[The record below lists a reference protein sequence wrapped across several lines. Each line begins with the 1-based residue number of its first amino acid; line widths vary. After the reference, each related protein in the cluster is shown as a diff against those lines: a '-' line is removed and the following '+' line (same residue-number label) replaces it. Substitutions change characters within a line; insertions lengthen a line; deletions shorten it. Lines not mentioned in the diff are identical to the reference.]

1 MTEVCVFPVVEIFT
15 SIQGEGVNL
24 GKPANFIRLAGCNLK
39 CPWCDT
45 DWTKIQEY
53 LTAMDILAKLDPSVE
68 LVVITGGEPLLQ
80 MHLDELLRLLCRSH
94 YKIAIET
101 NGSFPT
107 NKLKNK
113 YGIHVSCS
121 PKPQNDWKIHPEC
134 IYDELKFVVD
144 GNFTADKIPCTNKPI
159 WLQPEGGSMQKRW
172 KEAVKIQGE
181 LLAKRSNLDVRV
193 GVQLHKIMEVR

>member
-1 MTEVCVFPVVEIFT
+1 
-15 SIQGEGVNL
+15 
-24 GKPANFIRLAGCNLK
+24 
-39 CPWCDT
+39 
-45 DWTKIQEY
+45 
-53 LTAMDILAKLDPSVE
+53 MDIIAKLDPNVE
-68 LVVITGGEPLLQ
+68 LVVVTGGEPLLQ
-80 MHLDELLRLLCRSH
+80 KHLDELLRLLCRSH

-121 PKPQNDWKIHPEC
+121 PKPQNDWRINSEC

-144 GNFTADKIPCTNKPI
+144 GNFSEDKIPCTDKPI
-159 WLQPEGGSMQKRW
+159 WLQPEGGEMQKRWQEAVSMQKR
-172 KEAVKIQGE
+172 
-181 LLAKRSNLDVRV
+181 LLDKKMDLDVRV